1 MRASPAPTRL
11 RRGRIRDHFDGR
23 DPKNRA
29 DRQRQAVRGRG
40 RGSPHPRGLP
50 APPAWPHRHPSRLRA
65 RGLRRLHHPARRALG
80 ALMPDARGAGG
91 WSRPSHRRGHRT
103 VGRRAASAAAGVP
116 RASRPA
122 VRLLHA
128 RHADD
133 ADRVP
138 ARQSESDRAG
148 GADRHFRQSLP
159 LYRLPEHRHRH
170 ARRSE
175 AAAGSTA
182 VVRFS
187 CHPVDQL
194 TRPCRNSEPDAVAH
208 VMAIRFDDIG
218 NRLKA
223 FRLGSGL
230 SADEIAGRL
239 GISRTALYRFEKGEL
254 AKIETLEKLAELLSV
269 SVPTLLGVGV
279 EYIASAVSYFER
291 MRQIEEASE
300 HIIVLAGPISYL
312 LASDAFDQALGDIL
326 RESIPDALAGRKRAL
341 AQIEEITVVLRQR
354 KENYRRRQPGIV
366 NLISAIEMEHFLQNG
381 LVGRLGL
388 PDKVRRERRALAR
401 AEAEHFVK
409 LMEDE
414 PIGVQIGIVPD
425 TLPHASFQ
433 LFRQPDRQV
442 LALSPFRL
450 GEQPNI
456 RVGVA
461 MITSAPEALA
471 LHEKMAKELW
481 QRALKGP
488 AAVRLM
494 RVLMEKP

>member
-1 MRASPAPTRL
+1 
-11 RRGRIRDHFDGR
+11 
-23 DPKNRA
+23 
-29 DRQRQAVRGRG
+29 
-40 RGSPHPRGLP
+40 
-50 APPAWPHRHPSRLRA
+50 
-65 RGLRRLHHPARRALG
+65 
-80 ALMPDARGAGG
+80 
-91 WSRPSHRRGHRT
+91 
-103 VGRRAASAAAGVP
+103 
-116 RASRPA
+116 
-122 VRLLHA
+122 
-128 RHADD
+128 
-133 ADRVP
+133 
-138 ARQSESDRAG
+138 
-148 GADRHFRQSLP
+148 
-159 LYRLPEHRHRH
+159 
-170 ARRSE
+170 
-175 AAAGSTA
+175 
-182 VVRFS
+182 
-187 CHPVDQL
+187 
-194 TRPCRNSEPDAVAH
+194 
-208 VMAIRFDDIG
+208 MAIRFDDIG

-230 SADEIAGRL
+230 SADEIATRL

-279 EYIASAVSYFER
+279 EYVASAVSYFER
-291 MRQIEEASE
+291 MRQIEESSQ
-300 HIIVLAGPISYL
+300 HIIVLAGPM

-326 RESIPDALAGRKRAL
+326 RESIPDGLPGRKRAL
-341 AQIEEITVVLRQR
+341 DQVDELTAVLRQR
-354 KENYRRRQPGIV
+354 KDNYRRRQPGIV
-366 NLISAIEMEHFLQNG
+366 NLISAIEMEHFLGNG

-388 PDKVRRERRALAR
+388 PDKVRRERRAMAR
-401 AEAEHFVK
+401 AEAEHFIA
-409 LMEDE
+409 LLEDE

-481 QRALKGP
+481 QRSLKNA

-494 RVLMEKP
+494 RALIEKQ

>member
-1 MRASPAPTRL
+1 
-11 RRGRIRDHFDGR
+11 
-23 DPKNRA
+23 
-29 DRQRQAVRGRG
+29 
-40 RGSPHPRGLP
+40 
-50 APPAWPHRHPSRLRA
+50 
-65 RGLRRLHHPARRALG
+65 
-80 ALMPDARGAGG
+80 
-91 WSRPSHRRGHRT
+91 
-103 VGRRAASAAAGVP
+103 
-116 RASRPA
+116 
-122 VRLLHA
+122 
-128 RHADD
+128 
-133 ADRVP
+133 
-138 ARQSESDRAG
+138 
-148 GADRHFRQSLP
+148 
-159 LYRLPEHRHRH
+159 
-170 ARRSE
+170 
-175 AAAGSTA
+175 
-182 VVRFS
+182 
-187 CHPVDQL
+187 
-194 TRPCRNSEPDAVAH
+194 
-208 VMAIRFDDIG
+208 MAIRFDDIG

-230 SADEIAGRL
+230 SADEIAARL

-254 AKIETLEKLAELLSV
+254 AKIETLEKLADLLSV

-291 MRQIEEASE
+291 MRQIEETSE

-312 LASDAFDQALGDIL
+312 LASDSFDEALGDVL
-326 RESIPDALAGRKRAL
+326 RESIPNAVADRKRAL
-341 AQIEEITVVLRQR
+341 AQVEEIITVLGQR
-354 KENYRRRQPGIV
+354 KDSYRRRQPGVV

-381 LVGRLGL
+381 LVARLDL
-388 PDKVRRERRALAR
+388 PEKVRRERRALAR
-401 AEAEHFVK
+401 AEAGHFVK

-481 QRALKGP
+481 QRALKGA

-494 RVLMEKP
+494 RSLMDKQ